1 MNRKRTNNKNSR
13 SVRAGRSGRISP
25 PQFVPTIGVTHRFR
39 FNSGSNSGTYSITA
53 QRLLNFMQIATSAVT
68 AVDIIQ
74 AIKLSSVELWTNPQ
88 ALGAD
93 PTSVSLEWNSSS
105 NSPSILISD
114 TSMGVRPAHIRCT
127 PPINSSASWWWV
139 QGGAGAE
146 LFKLVVPANTI
157 IDVVMELRV
166 VDTDTPSAGDTPAGA
181 TIGQMYGGYLDGLTS
196 GMLAPI
202 GLTPI
207 P

>member
-1 MNRKRTNNKNSR
+1 
-13 SVRAGRSGRISP
+13 
-25 PQFVPTIGVTHRFR
+25 
-39 FNSGSNSGTYSITA
+39 
-53 QRLLNFMQIATSAVT
+53 MQIATSAVT

-105 NSPSILISD
+105 NSPSILVSD